1 MDSLGKTISREK
13 NLLKSMTART
23 PEKNTRFVTSSY
35 CPMIPSLL
43 DYADGTLSILA
54 MLSKTHTGITKHYLG
69 AWSQIIGELPCLL
82 R

>member
-23 PEKNTRFVTSSY
+23 PEKNTRFITSSY
-35 CPMIPSLL
+35 CPVIPSLL

-54 MLSKTHTGITKHYLG
+54 MLPKTQLE
-69 AWSQIIGELPCLL
+69 SLSIILEPGHKL
-82 R
+82 